1 MKEQIEEKISEL
13 EIVVRGWNEDKTHPD
28 KERILN
34 DILQELKF
42 FECKLALIC
51 PVFMD
56 EYVLNNAQCLD
67 YIYNFDAMKQEKVSK
82 MPDLETIKKN

>member
-42 FECKLALIC
+42 FECKLALIF

-56 EYVLNNAQCLD
+56 EFPLNNDQCPSAND
-67 YIYNFDAMKQEKVSK
+67 H
-82 MPDLETIKKN
+82 